1 MKRKKEAVEITNEI
15 LNTLLKR
22 RFGND
27 YTIRI
32 DSIIYYKNRDHRN
45 GFKPF
50 YEDKMYLIT
59 PKNVR
64 LSLIQEIYDFIL
76 VKFNHFSS
84 CFDSNNYIPIED
96 INIILK
102 QRSY

>member
-1 MKRKKEAVEITNEI
+1 MMKRKKEAVEIASEV

-22 RFGND
+22 RYGND

-59 PKNVR
+59 PKTIQ
-64 LSLIQEIYDFIL
+64 LSVIQEVYDFIL

-84 CFDSNNYIPIED
+84 CFDSKNNIPIER
-96 INIILK
+96 INLILK
-102 QRSY
+102 QRH

>member
-1 MKRKKEAVEITNEI
+1 MKRKKEAVEIANEI

-27 YTIRI
+27 YKIRI

-59 PKNVR
+59 PKNIRFSV
-64 LSLIQEIYDFIL
+64 IQDIYDFIL
-76 VKFNHFSS
+76 VKFNHFNS
-84 CFDSNNYIPIED
+84 CFDSSNNRPIER
-96 INIILK
+96 INLILK
-102 QRSY
+102 QRH